1 VSLRLAFMGTSD
13 FAVPALTEIVGQG
26 HSVAAV
32 YARAPRPAGRG
43 MQERRSPVHEA
54 AARLELPVFTPV
66 SLRPPEEQA
75 AFAALDLDVAV
86 VVAYGLI
93 LPKAFL
99 EAPTFGCLNI
109 HASLLPRWRGAAPIQ
124 RAIMAGDAET
134 GVTIMRMDEGLDTGA
149 IAMTER
155 LAIGRDVTAG
165 ELRAGLAPLGA
176 DLIVRA
182 LAALA
187 KGALDSQA
195 QPAEGVTYAEK
206 IDKSETRIDWT
217 RPAVEVHNRIRGLS
231 PSPGAWC
238 EMEIGGRNERV
249 KVLRSHRIA
258 ADGEPGAIL
267 GDTLTVACGTGAVE
281 LVELQR
287 SGGKAMAAGEFLRGL
302 QQRPERMF

>member
-26 HSVAAV
+26 HTVSAV
-32 YARAPRPAGRG
+32 YTRAPRPAGRG
-43 MQERRSPVHEA
+43 MIERRSPVHETA
-54 AARLELPVFTPV
+54 IRLDLPVVTPA
-66 SLRPPEEQA
+66 SLRVPEEQA

-86 VVAYGLI
+86 VAAYGLI
-93 LPKAFL
+93 LPRSFL

-124 RAIMAGDAET
+124 RAIMAGDDET
-134 GVTIMRMDEGLDTGA
+134 GVTIMQMDEGLDTGP
-149 IAMTER
+149 IAMAER
-155 LAIGRDVTAG
+155 VGIGRDMTAG
-165 ELRAGLAPLGA
+165 ELRAVLARLGA

-187 KGALDSQA
+187 RGALDTRP
-195 QPAEGVTYAEK
+195 QPAEGVTYAAR
-206 IDKSETRIDWT
+206 IDKSETRIDWK
-217 RPAVEVHNRIRGLS
+217 RPAAEVHNHIRGLS

-249 KVLRSHRIA
+249 KVLRSHPVA
-258 ADGEPGAIL
+258 AEGAPGTIL
-267 GDTLTVACGTGAVE
+267 GDTLVVACGNGAVE

-287 SGGKAMAAGEFLRGL
+287 AGGKAMAAAEFLRGL
-302 QQRPERMF
+302 QQRPERLR

>member
-165 ELRAGLAPLGA
+165 DLRAALARLGA

-187 KGALDSQA
+187 KGALDTQA
-195 QPAEGVTYAEK
+195 QPAEGIIYAGK
-206 IDKSETRIDWT
+206 IDKSETRIDWS

-231 PSPGAWC
+231 PWPGAWC
-238 EMEIGGRNERV
+238 EMEIGGRRERV
-249 KVLRSHRIA
+249 KLLRSHRIA
-258 ADGEPGAIL
+258 ADGPPGTIL
-267 GDTLTVACGTGAVE
+267 GNTLTVACGGGAVE

-287 SGGKAMAAGEFLRGL
+287 AGGKAMAAGEFLRGL
-302 QQRPERMF
+302 QRPPERLL